1 MTRVPLV
8 PTIVVAACVA
18 LMIALGLWQI
28 AIRLP
33 QKEAFVAELRANPA
47 KPAVPF
53 PSQPD
58 DTLLFRRSGA
68 DCRPPVTI
76 AAKGA
81 GSAGF
86 RLIATCRGGIMV
98 QLGTTHDPNAR
109 IAWPGGAVA
118 GYLSHAPDGRS
129 LIGVLVDR
137 RAQTMLLVADT
148 PPAGLA
154 ANAPPD
160 PESVPNN
167 HLSYGVQWFFFALVA
182 SVIYGIAVRRRL
194 VAPEARR

>member
-1 MTRVPLV
+1 MRRVPVV

-47 KPAVPF
+47 KPAIAF
-53 PSQPD
+53 PATPD
-58 DTLLFRRSGA
+58 DALLFRRASA
-68 DCRPPVTI
+68 DCRGPI
-76 AAKGA
+76 AIVAKGA
-81 GSAGF
+81 GASGF
-86 RLIATCRGGIMV
+86 RLIATCRGGLMV

-109 IAWPGGAVA
+109 IAWQGGATS
-118 GYLSHAPDGRS
+118 GYLGHAPDGRS
-129 LIGVLVDR
+129 LIGALLDR
-137 RAQTMLLVADT
+137 RPPAMMLVADT
-148 PPAGLA
+148 PPAGLT

-167 HLSYGVQWFFFALVA
+167 HLSYGVQWFFFAAVA
-182 SVIYGIAVRRRL
+182 AVIYAIAVRRRL
-194 VAPEARR
+194 VAPEGRR